1 MRFLSAYQHSGL
13 LALKGIKEL
22 PPVSPTTLSPVLS
35 DSNQDNRILKKNLS
49 MCEDLLI
56 DKDST
61 MKNLWEKDPC
71 IEYDFN
77 LVNLSTFLSF
87 VLNFLF
93 LREPTSIELD
103 LF

>member
-1 MRFLSAYQHSGL
+1 
-13 LALKGIKEL
+13 
-22 PPVSPTTLSPVLS
+22 
-35 DSNQDNRILKKNLS
+35 
-49 MCEDLLI
+49 
-56 DKDST
+56 

-77 LVNLSTFLSF
+77 LVNLCTFLSF
-87 VLNFLF
+87 VWNFLF